1 MAAIQVRA
9 LRTGFYYGLRK
20 AGSVFTLHDET
31 ALGAWVE
38 PVDPVIAAKY
48 KDSQDKKRQ
57 GRRDLPR
64 VAAPGVPPTSG
75 VLRSPIGPPASVESK
90 PETPPADPAKTD
102 PNALG

>member
-31 ALGAWVE
+31 ALGAWME
-38 PVDPVIAAKY
+38 PVDSDIAAKHQAA
-48 KDSQDKKRQ
+48 QDKKRL

-75 VLRSPIGPPASVESK
+75 VLRSPIGPPVVVEPAGDGK
-90 PETPPADPAKTD
+90 PAAD
-102 PNALG
+102 ALG